1 MEGLGLG
8 ERMQLVLM
16 RLRVPSPNGPVNS
29 ATAFLFINTDEQDW
43 SRALAQGGCVEK
55 LGWAIKIS
63 NDSNNHNH
71 HLLSAQHSYS
81 KSFMCI
87 PFILISALCIYT
99 NIKDDSNYC
108 YVVLTCSRHWVK
120 HCPHIF

>member
-1 MEGLGLG
+1 MFVHDVSMSFPEC
-8 ERMQLVLM
+8 Q
-16 RLRVPSPNGPVNS
+16 
-29 ATAFLFINTDEQDW
+29 FHW
-43 SRALAQGGCVEK
+43 SRDLAQGGCVEK

-108 YVVLTCSRHWVK
+108 YVVLTL
-120 HCPHIF
+120 FQALG